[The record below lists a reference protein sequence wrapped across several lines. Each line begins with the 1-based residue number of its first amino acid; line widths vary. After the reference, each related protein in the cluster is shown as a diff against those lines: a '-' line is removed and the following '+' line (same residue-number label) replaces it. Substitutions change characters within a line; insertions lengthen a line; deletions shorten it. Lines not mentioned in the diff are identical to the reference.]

1 MRVALEEKHPPRLM
15 LHRKAISVVIEG
27 KKNTITWGKTHK
39 QPVMI
44 LFKIMHFYCY
54 IAT

>member
-15 LHRKAISVVIEG
+15 LHREAISAVIEG
-27 KKNTITWGKTHK
+27 KKYNNMGEKHK